1 MEYKV
6 TTFGVET
13 VCYGELLQTSNFQ
26 IVCEDENDDCV
37 WADGHPQELDWLD
50 WDDVVITL
58 QPYFT
63 SDILEI
69 SAI

>member
-1 MEYKV
+1 MEYRV
-6 TTFGVET
+6 NQFGVET
-13 VCYGELLQTSNFQ
+13 VCYGELRQDSNFQ
-26 IVCEDENDDCV
+26 VVCEDENEDCV
-37 WADGHPQELDWLD
+37 WADANPTGHDWLD
-50 WDDVVITL
+50 WDDVVRIL